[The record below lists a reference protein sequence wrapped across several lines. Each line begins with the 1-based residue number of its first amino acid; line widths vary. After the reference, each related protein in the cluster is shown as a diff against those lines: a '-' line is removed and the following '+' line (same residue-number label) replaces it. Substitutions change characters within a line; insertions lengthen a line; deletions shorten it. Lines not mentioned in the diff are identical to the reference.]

1 MDSVDVLLEAV
12 VQLLIVEDQQGQE
25 LEATRDRVD
34 LVLGLG
40 CPEIDLGHGDFL
52 GLRQDQNHEKEVS
65 HIEELDRLH
74 VFDLID

>member
-1 MDSVDVLLEAV
+1 MVKMLEVVMDSVDVLLVAV
-12 VQLLIVEDQQGQE
+12 VQLLIVEDQQRQEE

-52 GLRQDQNHEKEVS
+52 DLRQDQSLEK
-65 HIEELDRLH
+65 
-74 VFDLID
+74 